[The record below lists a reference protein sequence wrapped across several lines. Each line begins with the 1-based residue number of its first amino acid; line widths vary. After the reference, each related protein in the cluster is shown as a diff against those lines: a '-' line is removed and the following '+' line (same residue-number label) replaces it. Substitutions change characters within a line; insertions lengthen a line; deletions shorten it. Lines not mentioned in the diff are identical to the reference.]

1 MRGALRGVRPERDT
15 VLGKRQEGKK
25 MMRNVNVADEAK
37 AMTDGELAATIRAL
51 SDEQMRRAAIP
62 ADKPDP
68 EITAM
73 LQERHA
79 EFYGVAE

>member
-1 MRGALRGVRPERDT
+1 
-15 VLGKRQEGKK
+15 
-25 MMRNVNVADEAK
+25 MMDFNVADAAK
-37 AMTDGELAATIRAL
+37 GMDDAELAASIAAMRA
-51 SDEQMRRAAIP
+51 EQQRRAAIP